1 MYTYISICIYVFI
14 YVNISLAGGR
24 ACAPQVLLSSSPGSV
39 PKEHL

>member
-1 MYTYISICIYVFI
+1 MCIYVFM

-24 ACAPQVLLSSSPGSV
+24 ACAPQVLLSSAPDSV